1 MLLSSQLSPGST
13 IQTLVACRQPVDQPS
28 AGLVQTPVDDHHVE
42 LFYFEV
48 LLVGRLDQ
56 GLSVSSAV
64 SLDDDADLRWHE
76 VVSSVARQDP
86 GGPRQHKATVSGSSR
101 RSASARG
108 PHHVRSD
115 CIAGLRSRY
124 QHLQRQDALVRCRR
138 LEDTVPF
145 GPVRSRRYCS
155 TGGSSSSLSVDLF
168 RKAMSTPPTADVGGA
183 SLEAAMCRLVPAATS
198 CVLVIAPRPES
209 LATCLRRSGLS
220 IVAVHPEELSDVV
233 ASGNRFSCILLD
245 GLFGVAVERRLHD
258 VRTLLSDGGLLVASV
273 RNPLHHEYL
282 LSLLRSDLPSDSEPA
297 EGVGYATV
305 TRWLFDAGFM
315 PNVADTLPVAAPAG
329 FHRAA
334 QALLRQAGVHPR
346 MARRYLDSSH
356 LIFTASRR
364 EMSTNRF
371 ASTPLSFV
379 VCVND
384 ELQLTANLLASPALS
399 HRSPHE
405 LIVIRGAS
413 SIGDAFND
421 ALFRARNAMVV
432 MVHQDVYLPLGWD
445 TQFLSGL
452 EKARRIYDPLGAVGL
467 FGIRSSARIA
477 RATAGSSIA
486 IDSWIRRI
494 RCPLASTRWT
504 RSSLPFLGIRR
515 CGWIQRWGSICMARM
530 SASRQGAE
538 A

>member
-1 MLLSSQLSPGST
+1 
-13 IQTLVACRQPVDQPS
+13 
-28 AGLVQTPVDDHHVE
+28 
-42 LFYFEV
+42 
-48 LLVGRLDQ
+48 
-56 GLSVSSAV
+56 
-64 SLDDDADLRWHE
+64 
-76 VVSSVARQDP
+76 
-86 GGPRQHKATVSGSSR
+86 
-101 RSASARG
+101 
-108 PHHVRSD
+108 
-115 CIAGLRSRY
+115 
-124 QHLQRQDALVRCRR
+124 
-138 LEDTVPF
+138 
-145 GPVRSRRYCS
+145 
-155 TGGSSSSLSVDLF
+155 
-168 RKAMSTPPTADVGGA
+168 
-183 SLEAAMCRLVPAATS
+183 MCRLVPAATS

-220 IVAVHPEELSDVV
+220 VVAVHPEELSDVV

-245 GLFGVAVERRLHD
+245 GLFGMAVERRLHD
-258 VRTLLSDGGLLVASV
+258 VRTLLSDGGLLVTSV

-282 LSLLRSDLPSDSEPA
+282 LSLLRSDLPSGTEPA

-305 TRWLFDAGFM
+305 TRWLLDAGFM

-399 HRSPHE
+399 HGSPHE

-467 FGIRSSARIA
+467 FGIRFIGQDRTCHGRVIDRHRFLDMPYPLPARVDASDEILLAFPRDTPLRMDPTLGFHLYGTDVCLQARSRGLNNVAVEAPVFHNSLYFSQPTEAFQVSGRLMLRKWPTVRPLFAPVGPLDVLTATVPGALPIDPTAVLDSRDAEIAHQRARIRQLRRKVKALESLVSAMPSFCIGHYISEETSRPIADCDEASSA
-477 RATAGSSIA
+477 S
-486 IDSWIRRI
+486 
-494 RCPLASTRWT
+494 PH
-504 RSSLPFLGIRR
+504 
-515 CGWIQRWGSICMARM
+515 QV
-530 SASRQGAE
+530 E
-538 A
+538 N